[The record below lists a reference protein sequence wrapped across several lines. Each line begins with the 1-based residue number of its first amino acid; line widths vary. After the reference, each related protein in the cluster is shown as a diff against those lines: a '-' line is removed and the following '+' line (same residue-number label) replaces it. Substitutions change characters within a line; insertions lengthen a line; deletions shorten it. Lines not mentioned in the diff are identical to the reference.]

1 MKDQVL
7 KVLAR
12 CRILEQSVME
22 SKMSIEAIVAD
33 QLVEEKLVFK
43 ETVKEGFYLRRFY
56 TLTDKGEAYV
66 KKNVPGIKELY
77 RGFVQ
82 EQDLELC
89 RFYLDRSQ
97 EEQNSWI
104 TRDDLIKQYKLP
116 GTVDG
121 AFLNKD
127 GELVGVKTISKTAD
141 FSAVE
146 RVETF
151 LKATEIPH
159 ILYVIF

>member
-12 CRILEQSVME
+12 CRILEGSVME
-22 SKMSIEAIVAD
+22 SKMNIEAIVAD

-43 ETVKEGFYLRRFY
+43 ETVKEGFYHRHFY
-56 TLTDKGEAYV
+56 TLTDKGETYV
-66 KKNVPGIKELY
+66 KKNVPEIKELY
-77 RGFVQ
+77 RGFVK

-89 RFYLDRSQ
+89 RYYLERSE

-121 AFLNKD
+121 AYLNEN
-127 GELVGVKTISKTAD
+127 GELVGIKTIKKTAD

-146 RVETF
+146 RVESF
-151 LKATEIPH
+151 LKETGIPH
-159 ILYVIF
+159 VQYVVF